1 MPDVATAFWLIIGIG
16 FVLIAAYWLGSG
28 VPTALTLAGLFPA
41 QGIRDW
47 PTGVQEADAPRF
59 AVDHLDGLRP
69 PAASHDGVAQ
79 QRFDDLGDPCPEII
93 ELGSRRIDAPS
104 R

>member
-16 FVLIAAYWLGSG
+16 FVLMAANWLGSG
-28 VPTALTLAGLFPA
+28 LPTALTLAGLFPA
-41 QGIRDW
+41 QGVRDW

-59 AVDHLDGLRP
+59 AVEHLDGLRP
-69 PAASHDGVAQ
+69 GAAYDGVAQ
-79 QRFDDLGDPCPEII
+79 QRFDDLDDPYPEII
-93 ELGSRRIDAPS
+93 ELGSRRIDAPL